1 MWREFSQETEYY
13 VTSKLRIYHVQ
24 AKRYRIIWYIHY
36 SDWSEQNIPR
46 TVGPFLGESGWLLL
60 PCGMADL
67 IPLILGFLEELS
79 SVRMAS
85 AEEIPA
91 GHNTNPPVLIHCNG
105 SGGGR
110 SGVALAADLLLF
122 TLDHNQVSG
131 RREGVPL
138 ICLSNAV
145 SILSFQ
151 DLDIPRVVGQLRH
164 QRDNIVPSLVQYKFI
179 YSLLIHYLKQTRLI

>member
-1 MWREFSQETEYY
+1 MLCDEEMRL
-13 VTSKLRIYHVQ
+13 TS
-24 AKRYRIIWYIHY
+24 
-36 SDWSEQNIPR
+36 P
-46 TVGPFLGESGWLLL
+46 PPLL
-60 PCGMADL
+60 D
-67 IPLILGFLEELS
+67 FLEELS

-85 AEEIPA
+85 ADEIPP

-105 SGGGR
+105 IGGGR

-122 TLDHNQVSG
+122 TLDHN
-131 RREGVPL
+131 
-138 ICLSNAV
+138 
-145 SILSFQ
+145 Q

>member
-1 MWREFSQETEYY
+1 MAHRCDIIVIHVRLILQYQVWREFSQETDYY

-46 TVGPFLGESGWLLL
+46 SVGPFLGECRTCGVTRGHQNINNCIKWLF
-60 PCGMADL
+60 AA
-67 IPLILGFLEELS
+67 FLEELS

-85 AEEIPA
+85 ADEIPA

-110 SGVALAADLLLF
+110 SGVTLAADLLLF

-131 RREGVPL
+131 RWIGR
-138 ICLSNAV
+138 CDS
-145 SILSFQ
+145 
-151 DLDIPRVVGQLRH
+151 R
-164 QRDNIVPSLVQYKFI
+164 FI
-179 YSLLIHYLKQTRLI
+179 NT